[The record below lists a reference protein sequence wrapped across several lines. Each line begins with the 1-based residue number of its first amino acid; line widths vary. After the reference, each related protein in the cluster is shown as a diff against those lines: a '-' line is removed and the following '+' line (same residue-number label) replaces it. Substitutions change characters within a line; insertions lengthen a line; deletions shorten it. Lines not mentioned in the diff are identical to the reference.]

1 MRRAGAWVL
10 ALVCLSLGGCLTGG
24 EPGRPSTWLDR
35 LRAPRTVLGPD
46 AVVLDLIVIE
56 QPLGD
61 AFLNQDLWQSTDY
74 LAGGIDR
81 KRLLD
86 DNGLRVGT
94 VVGMNPERLQALMG
108 MDRYCLSRR
117 RQVLA
122 TGASTTVTL
131 GATQPDCRFR
141 LRTDAGVSDV
151 ILDQGQ
157 CQFVLEPSA
166 APEGRTRLRFT
177 PKVLYGSGPMP
188 EYQADKAGWQV
199 QYKRPSQA
207 FAEAA
212 FDVTLASNQVLV
224 VGTHFDEDADD
235 TAPRTLGS
243 QCFLQEN
250 GRGFM
255 QRLLVV
261 RITRGSD
268 ETTTWSPEPVA
279 TRGNSVAPAAYC
291 WPP

>member
-35 LRAPRTVLGPD
+35 LRAPRSSLGPD

-61 AFLNQDLWQSTDY
+61 AFLNRELWQSTDY

-86 DNGLRVGT
+86 DNGLRIGT
-94 VVGMNPERLQALMG
+94 IVGMNPERLQGLLG
-108 MDRYCLSRR
+108 MDRYCVTRR
-117 RQVLA
+117 RQVLG
-122 TGASTTVTL
+122 TGGNTTVTL

-141 LRTDAGVSDV
+141 LRTDAGVCDV

-157 CQFVLEPSA
+157 CQFVIEPVPAS
-166 APEGRTRLRFT
+166 EGRTRLKFT
-177 PKVLYGSGPMP
+177 PKVLYGSGPVP
-188 EYQADKAGWQV
+188 EYQADKAGWSI
-199 QYKRPSQA
+199 QYKRPSQSYP
-207 FAEAA
+207 EAA

-224 VGTHFDEDADD
+224 IGTPFDEDADD

-250 GRGFM
+250 GHGYM

-261 RITRGSD
+261 RVTRGSD
-268 ETTTWSPEPVA
+268 ETSSWTPEPSA
-279 TRGNSVAPAAYC
+279 AGGKSVAPAAYC
-291 WPP
+291 WQP